1 MAITIITN
9 VTVMIATITGLAVII
24 EITKIETEIEDLIKE
39 GNILCCLSFYL
50 SVKLFKSSVVYHFS

>member
-1 MAITIITN
+1 
-9 VTVMIATITGLAVII
+9 MIATITGLAVII